1 MIFTIAWRNIWRNKI
16 RSWVVIGS
24 ILVGIWSILFLLSFS
39 YAMTFGYINSSIR
52 HQTSHLQL
60 HHPEWGEEKE
70 VKYLLP
76 NAEKV
81 WEKISQRSD
90 VESSTVRTLV
100 NGMIRSSRGA
110 RGIMIKGVEPKSE
123 AEVTRLNEKIVNGT
137 YFTENKRNEI
147 IISSKL
153 AERLK
158 LAVRKK
164 VVLQFQ
170 DINGDIVAGSFRI
183 SGLFDTKNT
192 LYDESF
198 VMVNRKDLN
207 RILEDTTAAHE
218 IAIFLA
224 DGATLD
230 TTSADLRSVFSNL
243 LLENYRELSPDVQ
256 LYESQIDVSAR
267 IFTFIFMLALI
278 FGIINTML
286 MAVLERNKELGM
298 LMALGMGKI
307 RVFLMIVAETL
318 LLGLV
323 ALPFGLLLS
332 WLTIGHFGVAGID
345 LTAFSAAIEQYGL
358 DTIIYPTLPKDQYW
372 SMTLSVLMTALLAS
386 VYPALKAIRLRP
398 VEAMRKI

>member
-1 MIFTIAWRNIWRNKI
+1 M
-16 RSWVVIGS
+16 IGS

-39 YAMTFGYINSSIR
+39 YGMTFGYINSSIR
-52 HQTSHLQL
+52 NQTSHLQF
-60 HHPEWGEEKE
+60 HNPEWNEDRE

-76 NAEKV
+76 DGDDLLT
-81 WEKISQRSD
+81 KIKERPD
-90 VESSTVRTLV
+90 IESATIRTLV

-110 RGIMIKGVEPKSE
+110 RGVMIKGVEPESE
-123 AEVTRLNEKIVNGT
+123 AIVTEMDQKIVEGS
-137 YFTENKRNEI
+137 YFTEKKRNEI
-147 IISSKL
+147 VISSKL
-153 AERLK
+153 ANRLK
-158 LAVRKK
+158 LTVRKK

-183 SGLFDTKNT
+183 VGLFDTKNT

-198 VMVNRKDLN
+198 VMVNRSDLN
-207 RILEDTTAAHE
+207 RILENENAAHE
-218 IAIFLA
+218 ISMYLSDAA
-224 DGATLD
+224 SLD
-230 TTSADLRSVFSNL
+230 TTSASLSRQYPQL

-256 LYESQIDVSAR
+256 LYESQIDVSSR

-298 LMALGMGKI
+298 LMALGMNKGRI
-307 RVFLMIVAETL
+307 FSMIVLETL

-323 ALPFGLLLS
+323 ALPFGLLCS
-332 WLTIGHFGVAGID
+332 WLTIGHFGSAGID

-358 DTIIYPTLPKDQYW
+358 DTVIYPTLPKTQYW
-372 SMTLSVLMTALLAS
+372 NMTFSVLMTALLAS
-386 VYPALKAIRLRP
+386 VYPAIKAIHLRP